1 MSRLIRWTPAAAS
14 DLQHVSDYLAEHHPQ
29 YRHPTLRKVYAAIQS
44 LKEWPYRGR
53 AGREE
58 GTRELIL
65 SPLPYV
71 AIYRVNDQSIEVL
84 RIYHA
89 GQDRP

>member
-1 MSRLIRWTPAAAS
+1 VSRLVRWTPAAAN
-14 DLQHVSDYLAEHHPQ
+14 DLQHVSDYLSESHPQ
-29 YRHPTLRKVYAAIQS
+29 YRHPTLRKVYASIQV
-44 LKEWPYRGR
+44 LKDWPYPGR
-53 AGREE
+53 PGREE

-71 AIYRVNDQSIEVL
+71 AIYRVNDLSIEVL
-84 RIYHA
+84 RIYHS